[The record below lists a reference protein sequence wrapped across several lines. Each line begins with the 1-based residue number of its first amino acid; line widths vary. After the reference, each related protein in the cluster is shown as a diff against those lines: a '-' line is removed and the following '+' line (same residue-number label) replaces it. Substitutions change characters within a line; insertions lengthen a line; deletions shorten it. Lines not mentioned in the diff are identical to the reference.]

1 MYPKELEELIDHV
14 LADGVITAKEREVL
28 HRRAEAEGINADELD
43 VLIDGRLVKEQQT
56 QEKSQKE
63 ETVPVKWT
71 GEQKDFP
78 RVSELLEGLLHVR
91 RSMSD
96 PKLCLLRMKST
107 LSRFPVPKE
116 QNEIVQFLTLC
127 IPFTKKKSK
136 SLFGSKREKEDTDW
150 HNKMIDAWMDKCTE
164 VILEARLEHIND
176 EQALRVFD
184 EYAQQLGI

>member
-1 MYPKELEELIDHV
+1 MYSKELEELIDHV

-28 HRRAEAEGINADELD
+28 HRRAASEGIDADELD

-63 ETVPVKWT
+63 ETAPVKWT
-71 GEQKDFP
+71 DDQKDFP
-78 RVSELLEGLLHVR
+78 RVAELLEVLQHVR
-91 RSMSD
+91 RSTSD

-116 QNEIVQFLTLC
+116 QNEIAQFLTLC
-127 IPFTKKKSK
+127 IPFTKKKRK
-136 SLFGSKREKEDTDW
+136 SLFGSKREKEDADW
-150 HNKMIDAWMDKCTE
+150 HNKMTRAWRDKCTE

-176 EQALRVFD
+176 EQALCVFD

>member
-1 MYPKELEELIDHV
+1 MYSKELEELIDHV

-28 HRRAEAEGINADELD
+28 HRRAEAEGIDADELD

-91 RSMSD
+91 RSTSD

-127 IPFTKKKSK
+127 IPSTKKKSK
-136 SLFGSKREKEDTDW
+136 SLFGSKQEKEDTDW
-150 HNKMIDAWMDKCTE
+150 HNKMIDAWMEECTE

-184 EYAQQLGI
+184 EYAQKLGI

>member
-1 MYPKELEELIDHV
+1 MYSKELEELIDHV

-28 HRRAEAEGINADELD
+28 HRRAEAEGIDADELD

-56 QEKSQKE
+56 QEKS
-63 ETVPVKWT
+63 
-71 GEQKDFP
+71 EQKDFP
-78 RVSELLEGLLHVR
+78 RVSELLEDLLHVR

-116 QNEIVQFLTLC
+116 QNEIAQFLTLC

-150 HNKMIDAWMDKCTE
+150 HNKMIDARMDKCTE

>member
-1 MYPKELEELIDHV
+1 MYSKELEELIDHV

-28 HRRAEAEGINADELD
+28 HRRAEAEGIDADELD

-91 RSMSD
+91 RSTSD

-136 SLFGSKREKEDTDW
+136 SLFGSQQEKEDTDW
-150 HNKMIDAWMDKCTE
+150 HNKMIDARMDKCTE
-164 VILEARLEHIND
+164 VILEARLEHING

>member
-1 MYPKELEELIDHV
+1 MYSKELEELISHV

-28 HRRAEAEGINADELD
+28 HRRAEAEGIDADELD
-43 VLIDGRLVKEQQT
+43 VMIDGRLVKEQKAET
-56 QEKSQKE
+56 EEKPIRK
-63 ETVPVKWT
+63 KWN
-71 GEQKDFP
+71 GEQTDFP
-78 RVSELLEGLLHVR
+78 RVSELLEMLQHVR
-91 RSMSD
+91 RSTSD
-96 PKLCLLRMKST
+96 PKLCLLRMKSM

-136 SLFGSKREKEDTDW
+136 SLFGNKREKEDIDW
-150 HNKMIDAWMDKCTE
+150 HNKMIDAWTDKCTE
-164 VILEARLEHIND
+164 VILEARLEHIGD

>member
-1 MYPKELEELIDHV
+1 MYSKELEELIDHV

-28 HRRAEAEGINADELD
+28 HRRAEAEGIDADELD

-107 LSRFPVPKE
+107 LSRFPVP
-116 QNEIVQFLTLC
+116 
-127 IPFTKKKSK
+127 
-136 SLFGSKREKEDTDW
+136 
-150 HNKMIDAWMDKCTE
+150 
-164 VILEARLEHIND
+164 
-176 EQALRVFD
+176 
-184 EYAQQLGI
+184 